1 MQSNRQE
8 NVVRE
13 LHQAYEKVESFL
25 RKREP
30 EKEPSPEPPLP
41 PDHPQ
46 PPAPIKEPPEPS
58 EPPIQAR
65 TVWATDVIEIP

>member
-8 NVVRE
+8 KVLSR
-13 LHQAYEKVESFL
+13 LHQAYKEAESSL
-25 RKREP
+25 GKKEP
-30 EKEPSPEPPLP
+30 EKKPSPEPPLP

-58 EPPIQAR
+58 EPPIQAHM
-65 TVWATDVIEIP
+65 VWATDVIEIP